1 MRVGGF
7 NNVERAV
14 QTSPALYRYP
24 SAITEQKKRRELL
37 AQEFG
42 RLQTLGNNSQQ
53 HMQRI
58 PQA

>member
-14 QTSPALYRYP
+14 QTSPALYRYA

-37 AQEFG
+37 TQEFD
-42 RLQTLGNNSQQ
+42 RFQTLSNNSKQ
-53 HMQRI
+53 HMQHI